1 MPDGG
6 LIVLLADMPKKPI
19 TMSPGTVVVTEG
31 AVGNVLP
38 LAKAPLCESMGVVRS
53 TFLKSRIAPVAEEAE
68 ASDHSYAVGSEAP
81 ATL

>member
-1 MPDGG
+1 
-6 LIVLLADMPKKPI
+6 
-19 TMSPGTVVVTEG
+19 MSPGTVVVTEG

-68 ASDHSYAVGSEAP
+68 ASDHSYARWLGGAGDLVVERLGQQAESWRESCRV
-81 ATL
+81 